1 MYLQQSIKKFTQLA
15 PLLVPELLD
24 GTSPTSESVQ
34 GEAIIFDYPIPKAMH
49 MDRVIELLTTDM
61 DLTLLY
67 RAVSKDENFYYHACA
82 FSKPDI
88 DFMFKINVCSNT
100 EGMVNGLTVA
110 IYGSL
115 EQMSYDL
122 EEDLELHRQQY
133 FLSNQIEKMHL
144 NRLFSIY
151 NE

>member
-1 MYLQQSIKKFTQLA
+1 MM
-15 PLLVPELLD
+15 VPELLD
-24 GTSPTSESVQ
+24 GNSPISEDTQ
-34 GEAIIFDYPIPKAMH
+34 GEAVILDYLLPREIH
-49 MDRVIELLTTDM
+49 VDRVIDLLIDDM

-67 RAVSKDENFYYHACA
+67 RAVSKEENFHYHACA

-100 EGMVNGLTVA
+100 EGMVNRMTVA

-122 EEDLELHRQQY
+122 EEDLNIHKKQY
-133 FLSNQIEKMHL
+133 YLSNEIDEMHL